1 MNLANLGKAGIL
13 VAQSRLQTAGHN
25 INNSATEGY
34 NRQRVMVQSAG
45 AGQTAAG
52 WVGRGVQAVSVQR
65 AYDSFLYSQLAE
77 SRTRGAALATYGDQ
91 ISQVNNL
98 LADRTVGIT
107 PAIQAFFD
115 GVQAV
120 ATAPADSAARQ
131 ELLGRANSLVTQIKN
146 ANAFL
151 DEQRS
156 NINTQVRTTVTQVN
170 SILDRIQDLNR
181 QISTAKAVAPG
192 QPPNDLFDQRD
203 QLVAELSQ
211 IVDVQI
217 FEQDDRVNITVAN
230 GQVLLGGD
238 SVFHLDVRPSASD
251 PSRLAV
257 NYSIPNGVGGSTAV
271 ELSDS
276 LITGGTLGG
285 LLSFRREALD
295 TVQNDLGRLAV
306 GLAMAVN
313 EIHGRGYDLTGA
325 QGGDFFALAAPKV
338 IRGEGN
344 AVDMDPAVRFVNPD
358 QLTAQD
364 YRVSYD
370 GASYVVTRVS
380 DGAVLAVGNGIL
392 SFDGLEVDVSGMAG
406 AAPGDGWLIQPT
418 RDAAA
423 SLAVALDDPA
433 RIAAAG
439 GVDHDG
445 VPATPNVGAGSANGD
460 IALEWAA
467 LQTRKVLG
475 NGAMSLNEA
484 YAQIVNKVGVLTQQ
498 NSTAQKAQETLI
510 QQNYSAQQA
519 LSGVNLNEEYMNLNQ
534 YQEQF
539 RAASRLIDV
548 SSTLFDTLLSLRS

>member
-1 MNLANLGKAGIL
+1 MNLANLGKAGLL
-13 VAQSRLQTAGHN
+13 VAQNRLQTAGHN

-34 NRQRVMVQSAG
+34 NRQRVMVQTAG
-45 AGQTAAG
+45 AAQTPAG

-65 AYDSFLYSQLAE
+65 AYDSFLYSQLSE
-77 SRTRGAALATYGDQ
+77 SQTKGAALASYGDQ

-115 GVQAV
+115 GLQAV

-131 ELLGRANSLVTQIKN
+131 ELLGRANSLATQIRD
-146 ANAFL
+146 ANAFF
-151 DEQRS
+151 DDQRA

-170 SILDRIQDLNR
+170 STLDRIQDLNR
-181 QISTAKAVAPG
+181 QISVAKAVSPG
-192 QPPNDLFDQRD
+192 QPPNDLLDQRD
-203 QLVAELSQ
+203 QLVAELGQ
-211 IVDVQI
+211 LVDIKV

-238 SVFHLDVRPSASD
+238 SVFHLGVQASASD

-257 NYSIPNGVGGSTAV
+257 SYSIPNGVGGITAV
-271 ELSDS
+271 ELKDS
-276 LITGGTLGG
+276 SITGGTLGG

-295 TVQNDLGRLAV
+295 TMQNDLGRLAT
-306 GLAMAVN
+306 GLAMAFN
-313 EIHGRGYDLTGA
+313 EVHRQGYDLTGA
-325 QGGDFFALAAPKV
+325 PGGDFFSLAGPKV

-344 AVDMDPAVRFVNPD
+344 AAGADPAVSITDIN

-364 YRVSYD
+364 YQVSYD
-370 GASYVVTRVS
+370 GAGYVVTRLS
-380 DGAVLAVGNGIL
+380 DGTVAAAGNGTL
-392 SFDGLEVDVSGMAG
+392 SFDGIEVDFSGVAA
-406 AAPGDGWLIQPT
+406 AAPGDSWLIQPT

-423 SLAVALDDPA
+423 SLQVAIGDPG

-439 GVDHDG
+439 PVDHDDD
-445 VPATPNVGAGSANGD
+445 PATPDVGAGPANGD
-460 IALEWAA
+460 NALKLAA
-467 LQTRKVLG
+467 LQTTKLLG

-484 YAQIVNKVGVLTQQ
+484 YSQIVNKVGVLTQQ
-498 NSTAQKAQETLI
+498 NTTAQKAQDTLI
-510 QQNYSAQQA
+510 QQNYAAQQA
-519 LSGVNLNEEYMNLNQ
+519 VSGVNLNEEYMNLTQ